1 MVVLT
6 HLHEDH
12 ASALEAFPE
21 ALFIVSA
28 TEWEA
33 ATTMRFPRLHGYHR
47 SHFDFAFDYNTIDF
61 DGDFIESYGP
71 FGRTFDLFGTA
82 RSARLHAGSQRRP
95 HFGDPAAASS

>member
-12 ASALEAFPE
+12 ASAIEAFPE

-33 ATTMRFPRLHGYHR
+33 ATTMRFPRLTVITAPHY
-47 SHFDFAFDYNTIDF
+47 DFAFEYNTIDF

-71 FGRTFDLFGTA
+71 SAGPSTSSATSVGSPTRRVTA
-82 RSARLHAGSQRRP
+82 
-95 HFGDPAAASS
+95 PATR